1 MNLITKLKNFM
12 RLRAKGVSL
21 KQAYKAGF
29 NYPLTDGDIYAL
41 TITACIVL
49 ILLALSFKRDIDDE
63 LTLALERQAIAS
75 QMAHEYA
82 EEKQHIERVLVS
94 ALNGVYIENGRKV
107 TLCVIGASGECK

>member
-1 MNLITKLKNFM
+1 MNLTTKLKNFM

-21 KQAYKAGF
+21 REAYKASF
-29 NYPLTDGDIYAL
+29 NYPLTDGDKYFL

-49 ILLALSFKRDIDDE
+49 ICLALHFKRDIDDE

-75 QMAHEYA
+75 QMAYEYA

-94 ALNGVYIENGRKV
+94 ALNGTYIENGRKV
-107 TLCVIGASGECK
+107 TLCVIGASGDCK

>member
-21 KQAYKAGF
+21 KQAYKASF
-29 NYPLTDGDIYAL
+29 NHPLTDGDKEAL
-41 TITACIVL
+41 IITAL
-49 ILLALSFKRDIDDE
+49 IILICLALSFKRDIDDE
-63 LTLALERQAIAS
+63 MTLALERQASAS
-75 QMAHEYA
+75 QMAQEYA

-107 TLCVIGASGECK
+107 TLCVIGASGDCK

>member
-12 RLRAKGVSL
+12 KLRAKGVSL
-21 KQAYKAGF
+21 KQAYKASF

-49 ILLALSFKRDIDDE
+49 ICLALSFKRDIDDE
-63 LTLALERQAIAS
+63 MTLALERQAIAS

-107 TLCVIGASGECK
+107 TLCVIGASGDCK